1 MTEKYTSAKP
11 LLATVGAT
19 DAVYTAVLDAV
30 TQVRERATD
39 VNGRVDMARERFA
52 GLPADVQTQFEQIRA
67 RLAELPS
74 ELPEDLAELREKFTA
89 DELRRLAEQYYR
101 QVRELYS
108 DLAVRG
114 EETVERL
121 RANHLVEERVGRVE
135 SLYKDASG
143 RAEEVLD
150 RVNGLIGRSGKS
162 ETADGA
168 PVVAAERSAAPEVV
182 EAEVVEIAPEP
193 EPEPAPAPVPETAS
207 APVPAP
213 EPTPAK
219 KTATAK
225 KVPAAKKAPVAR
237 KAAPKKA

>member
-1 MTEKYTSAKP
+1 MTQKNTTVKP
-11 LLATVGAT
+11 LFATVGAT

-39 VNGRVDMARERFA
+39 VNGRVDEARERFA
-52 GLPADVQTQFEQIRA
+52 GLPADVQTQFEQIRT

-89 DELRRLAEQYYR
+89 EELRKLAEQYYR
-101 QVRELYS
+101 QVVDIYS

-121 RANHLVEERVGRVE
+121 RANHLVEEQVGRVE
-135 SLYKDASG
+135 SLYKDASS

-150 RVNGLIGRSGKS
+150 RVNGLIGRPGKP
-162 ETADGA
+162 ADTEPEPATEA
-168 PVVAAERSAAPEVV
+168 PADVVD
-182 EAEVVEIAPEP
+182 AEVVESAPEP
-193 EPEPAPAPVPETAS
+193 

-213 EPTPAK
+213 TPEPVKKATAAKKAPAKKAPAK
-219 KTATAK
+219 KTA
-225 KVPAAKKAPVAR
+225 
-237 KAAPKKA
+237 PKSV